1 MHVKRILF
9 SEIQQA
15 LEGGKVVLVV
25 GPRQVGKT
33 TLLKMIA
40 EHARQ
45 KWLWLDCDEP
55 DVRELLTNVSSTAL
69 RSIIGDAE
77 LVIIDEAQRV
87 KNIGLT
93 LKLIT
98 DKISNVKLLVSGSS
112 SLELANEIKEP
123 LTGRKIEFM
132 LLPFSVEEMIRH
144 SSLLEEKRLLE
155 QRMIFGMYPEV
166 VKQPFKAR
174 AILREL
180 SESYLYKDIFT
191 FQDIRKPEVVHKL
204 LQALSLQ
211 VGSEVSFHEL
221 ARLSGSDQATV
232 QRYLD
237 LLEKAFVIFRLPA
250 FSRNLRTELRKSRK
264 FYFYDNGIR
273 NALINQ
279 YQPLA
284 TRTDLGALW
293 ENFLVSER
301 TKYLAYHKLHPNQ
314 YFWRTV
320 KQQEIDYL
328 EDEDGKILAVEFKWN
343 PNAKPRFPKP
353 FTEAYKGVE
362 TKVISPDNYLDFIT
376 GRDEG

>member
-1 MHVKRILF
+1 MQVNRILLPT
-9 SEIQQA
+9 IKQA
-15 LEGGKVVLVV
+15 LEDGKVILVV

-33 TLLKMIA
+33 TLLKMVTEQIQ
-40 EHARQ
+40 Q
-45 KWLWLDCDEP
+45 KFLWLDCDEP

-69 RSIIGDAE
+69 KNLIGDAR

-123 LTGRKIEFM
+123 LTGRKREFM
-132 LLPFSVEEMIRH
+132 LLPFSTEEMIRH
-144 SSLLEEKRLLE
+144 TSLLEEKRLLE

-166 VKQPFKAR
+166 VKQPSRSKE
-174 AILREL
+174 ILREL

-250 FSRNLRTELRKSRK
+250 FSRNLRTELKKSRK

-279 YQPLA
+279 FQPLA
-284 TRTDLGALW
+284 TRPDIGALW

-301 TKYLAYHKLHPNQ
+301 TKYLANHQLHPNQ

-328 EDEDGKILAVEFKWN
+328 EDEDGKIMAYAFTWN
-343 PNAKPRFPKP
+343 PNVKPRFPKP
-353 FTEAYKGVE
+353 FLEAYREVE
-362 TKVISPDNYLDFIT
+362 TKVVSPDNYLDFIA
-376 GRDEG
+376 G

>member
-1 MHVKRILF
+1 M
-9 SEIQQA
+9 
-15 LEGGKVVLVV
+15 VV

>member
-1 MHVKRILF
+1 MQVKRILF

-40 EHARQ
+40 KHVRQ

-123 LTGRKIEFM
+123 LTGRKIAFM

-174 AILREL
+174 AMLREL

-320 KQQEIDYL
+320 KKQEIDYL